1 MCVCVCTHV
10 HSDVCLL
17 ELSAGTKAGGC
28 RSKWVSLHLISAES
42 LLAPEHS
49 TKDQIKTWSFPKE
62 RRQRRLSLENE
73 KSRVLGLGGHP
84 GIFLGQWEGSFQSSP
99 RSEAPCLRV
108 LARYPL
114 DPPLHH
120 LLPGRAAGTLCFDT
134 ETSRDGST
142 SKASSAHVCLRLSS
156 GSGPGTQGYQ
166 GKACRINK

>member
-1 MCVCVCTHV
+1 M

-99 RSEAPCLRV
+99 PDQKLPASGFWQDTLWTLRYTISFPAEQQARSALTQKLAGMEAPPR
-108 LARYPL
+108 PL
-114 DPPLHH
+114 VPMCVSGS
-120 LLPGRAAGTLCFDT
+120 LPGQGRAHRGIKERRAEL
-134 ETSRDGST
+134 
-142 SKASSAHVCLRLSS
+142 
-156 GSGPGTQGYQ
+156 
-166 GKACRINK
+166 INE

>member
-1 MCVCVCTHV
+1 MCVCTHV

-73 KSRVLGLGGHP
+73 KSRVLGLGGT
-84 GIFLGQWEGSFQSSP
+84 LGSSWGSGRGPFRAPPDQKPPASGFWQDTLWTLRYTISFP
-99 RSEAPCLRV
+99 AEQQARSALTQKLAGMEAPPR
-108 LARYPL
+108 PL
-114 DPPLHH
+114 VPMCVSGS
-120 LLPGRAAGTLCFDT
+120 LPGQGRAHRGIKERRAEL
-134 ETSRDGST
+134 
-142 SKASSAHVCLRLSS
+142 
-156 GSGPGTQGYQ
+156 
-166 GKACRINK
+166 INE